1 MKKIILATDFSAV
14 ALNAANYATEM
25 ALAIDADLILLH
37 VYNMP
42 VSYSELP
49 VTIDP
54 EELKQDAEKEMH
66 KLKAELYHISS
77 HRISI
82 DSVIRMGSFTDE
94 LEYLC
99 DEVKPYAV
107 VLGSIGKSETERMLF
122 GSNTVH
128 TMKKLDWPL
137 IAVPKG
143 VKFSSIKKIGFACDF
158 DNVVESTPVDE
169 IEMLVKDFNA
179 ELHILNIGKND
190 TYEPQLIFE
199 SGLLQEMLASLAP
212 VYHFVTNKN
221 TDEGIIEFTEK
232 NNIDLLIVLPKQ
244 HTLLDKLVHKSHTK
258 YLVLHSHVPVMALH
272 Q

>member
-14 ALNAANYATEM
+14 ALNAASYATEM
-25 ALAIDADLILLH
+25 ALALNANLILFH

-49 VTIDP
+49 ITIDP
-54 EELKQDAEKEMH
+54 EELKQDAEKEMD
-66 KLKAELYHISS
+66 KLKQELLHISS
-77 HRISI
+77 HRLSI
-82 DSVIRMGSFTDE
+82 ETVVRMGNFTDE
-94 LEYLC
+94 LDYLC
-99 DEVKPYAV
+99 EEAKPYAV
-107 VLGSIGKSETERMLF
+107 IMGSIGKSDTERLLF

-128 TMKKLDWPL
+128 AMKKLDWPL

-158 DNVVESTPVDE
+158 QSVVESTPVEE
-169 IEMLVKDFNA
+169 IALLVKDFKA

-190 TYEPQLIFE
+190 VYEPGLIFE
-199 SGLLQEMLASLAP
+199 SGLLQEMLTSLAP
-212 VYHFVTNKN
+212 VYHFITNKN

-244 HTLLDKLVHKSHTK
+244 HTLMDKLVHKSHTK